1 MTDHLIR
8 DGKPALAYNYRP
20 GKGPTIIFLPG
31 YMSDMN
37 GGKALALDAW
47 AQGAGRSMLR
57 LDYAGCGES
66 EGVFAEV
73 TLRSWHEDVL
83 DLIDTVTEG
92 PLVLVGSSMGG
103 WQMLL
108 AALARSDRVAGLVGI
123 AAAPDFTDWGFDE
136 AMRRTL
142 AEDGLLVE
150 ESPYS
155 ETPTIYTRALWESG
169 QDLLLLDGEIGID
182 APVRLI
188 HGQEDPDVPVS
199 ISFRLGRA
207 LRSADVQT
215 VLIKGGDHRLS
226 RPQDLD
232 LLVQTIAAL
241 IEA

>member
-1 MTDHLIR
+1 M
-8 DGKPALAYNYRP
+8 
-20 GKGPTIIFLPG
+20 
-31 YMSDMN
+31 
-37 GGKALALDAW
+37 
-47 AQGAGRSMLR
+47 
-57 LDYAGCGES
+57 
-66 EGVFAEV
+66 
-73 TLRSWHEDVL
+73 
-83 DLIDTVTEG
+83 
-92 PLVLVGSSMGG
+92 
-103 WQMLL
+103 
-108 AALARSDRVAGLVGI
+108 
-123 AAAPDFTDWGFDE
+123 
-136 AMRRTL
+136 
-142 AEDGLLVE
+142 
-150 ESPYS
+150 
-155 ETPTIYTRALWESG
+155 WESG